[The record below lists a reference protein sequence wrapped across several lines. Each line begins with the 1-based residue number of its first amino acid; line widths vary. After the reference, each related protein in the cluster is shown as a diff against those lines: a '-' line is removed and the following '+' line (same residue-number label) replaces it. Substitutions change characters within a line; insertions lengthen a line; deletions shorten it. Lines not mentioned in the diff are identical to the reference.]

1 MAMIDMVTC
10 PNCDAEDLR
19 GVRFCPHCGTGL
31 GGNGTAPAVHAPLIR
46 LLTEVADL
54 QHELLKQ
61 LEKSRRVYARQFEHA
76 IAAQTESLHSTLEH
90 HSRQSERL
98 QTWQKW
104 TAGLAAAV
112 AVLVVVVVQLG

>member
-1 MAMIDMVTC
+1 MVTC

-19 GVRFCPHCGTGL
+19 GARFCPHCGTGL

-61 LEKSRRVYARQFEHA
+61 LDKSRRVHARQFEHA

-112 AVLVVVVVQLG
+112 AVLVAVVVQLG

>member
-1 MAMIDMVTC
+1 MIETITC
-10 PNCDAEDLR
+10 PNCDAEDVR
-19 GVRFCPHCGTGL
+19 GARFCPHCGSAL

-61 LEKSRRVYARQFEHA
+61 FEKGRRLHVRQFERA
-76 IAAQTESLHSTLEH
+76 IAAQTDSLKRTLEH
-90 HSRQSERL
+90 HSQQSERL
-98 QTWQKW
+98 QVWQKW

-112 AVLVVVVVQLG
+112 AVLIVVVVQLT